1 MTSKSTITSAYDLHH
16 LVYVSQRVIGVNQIS
31 ESEVVDQILQPSIR
45 NNSKLNVTGALL
57 LCDNWFVQTLEG
69 RRIDVDMI
77 FERISRNI
85 NHKHIKKLF
94 AGPIAKRNFPIWSM
108 CASILA
114 PTDRAIIDV
123 LETSGK
129 FDGNKLDGSA
139 AMRLLLA
146 VGRLQAVHEPHKADE
161 YVAAGS

>member
-1 MTSKSTITSAYDLHH
+1 
-16 LVYVSQRVIGVNQIS
+16 
-31 ESEVVDQILQPSIR
+31 
-45 NNSKLNVTGALL
+45 
-57 LCDNWFVQTLEG
+57 
-69 RRIDVDMI
+69 MI

-114 PTDRAIIDV
+114 PTDRAIINV